1 TPVVAFYLLLDWE
14 GMVQRVDDLL
24 PRAYRGEIRDVLNQ
38 IDRAMAG
45 VIRGQG
51 SVILVLCV
59 YYATTL
65 SLAGLNYGLAIG
77 LIGGLLSF
85 VPYVGFLIGFVLSMA
100 VALVQFW
107 PDQWLF
113 VVLVFGIYMVGQFL
127 EANILYPKL

>member
-1 TPVVAFYLLLDWE
+1 SLTAQVAQSSLTVINTIAILFITPVVAFYLLLDWE

-85 VPYVGFLIGFVLSMA
+85 VPYVGFLIGFV
-100 VALVQFW
+100 
-107 PDQWLF
+107 
-113 VVLVFGIYMVGQFL
+113 
-127 EANILYPKL
+127 